1 MGDFHKSL
9 YRDFKFYILLIILQ
23 IQNMKYILS
32 TTLLFAALSLNAQ
45 STSLKEIWK
54 SKDQLAVPESVL
66 YIPQKQQMYVSL
78 IDGAANKKDAK
89 GSIAILNRDGS
100 TKNSTW
106 ITGLNAPKGMAIYN
120 GKLYVADL
128 DVVHEIDTAT
138 AKITATIRVPEAV
151 FLNDIAID
159 KRGIIYVSDTR
170 TNKIHRIINNK
181 SEIYLENVTSANGL
195 KFIND
200 ELHVLSGTKLLKF
213 DKHKVATQ
221 IAEGL
226 EASGDGLE
234 PDGKG
239 NFIVTCWEGIIYHI
253 KKDGNKQKL
262 LDVTGKMNTADIG
275 YDPKS
280 KMLYVPTFNANS
292 VIAYKME
299 F

>member
-1 MGDFHKSL
+1 
-9 YRDFKFYILLIILQ
+9 
-23 IQNMKYILS
+23 MKYILS
-32 TTLLFAALSLNAQ
+32 TTLLFTALSLNAQ

-89 GSIAILNRDGS
+89 GGIAILNRDGS

-106 ITGLNAPKGMAIYN
+106 ITGLNAPKGMAIYS

-138 AKITATIRVPEAV
+138 AKITASIRVPEAV

-181 SEIYLENVTSANGL
+181 SEIYL
-195 KFIND
+195 
-200 ELHVLSGTKLLKF
+200 
-213 DKHKVATQ
+213 
-221 IAEGL
+221 
-226 EASGDGLE
+226 
-234 PDGKG
+234 
-239 NFIVTCWEGIIYHI
+239 
-253 KKDGNKQKL
+253 
-262 LDVTGKMNTADIG
+262 
-275 YDPKS
+275 
-280 KMLYVPTFNANS
+280 
-292 VIAYKME
+292 
-299 F
+299 